1 MAAGGSKRVG
11 RIGERTVSG
20 ALAALLDL
28 TCDCI
33 LFLDGD
39 GLILLANGEAA
50 RLVGSPCKDIEGSVV
65 SDLLE
70 SGTGQ
75 DDASGWPFSR
85 DGLASRCR
93 LKRPGGRGCP
103 VMVRC
108 DRVSGPGETYLLVMD
123 ELDPENRVERE
134 NTRLVDELSQAN
146 HRLAGT
152 LRIVLGTLDSRDVGH
167 LFGRVLEELRD
178 TMEAEGAIIYLA
190 EQDGFRLRGITDSL
204 ADKRVPQFM
213 AYGETVETLA
223 TRVGHTLRLRL
234 APPTTKELRGGHV
247 TRREVIDDET
257 HEVHRISANLL
268 PPFRGFLCV
277 PVWFGGHVIA
287 IIEVGWSD
295 GRAMHKED
303 GRLLDAVAQY
313 LSVELMAAFSQL
325 RSRRAARLDTLAGE
339 LRETFVG
346 SAGLDEGAIT
356 DAFDR
361 LCDELSAELAVVRV
375 NEAQRTA
382 MVDLPGKDSVDF
394 PFDLDVL
401 EEGFSEDG
409 VAVLAISA
417 GSDLSCWLAR
427 QDAPCLGALLDMG
440 SVSGMRRC
448 VLLLRES
455 GSEPFEDVDL
465 DFLHRIAD
473 DIRQAVAGVEARTQD
488 TRISQALQS
497 GMRNEL
503 QKVDGV
509 MARALYSS
517 ATAAAFVGGDFYDLI
532 RLPDRRACVILG
544 DVSGKGVE
552 AASVSAA
559 VKTALG
565 AYAWEGL
572 PPAHMVRSLN
582 DFLLG
587 FSRLETFAT
596 LFVGLVDLEAATLTY
611 CSAGH
616 PPAMLLRAST
626 HELQTLDVQ
635 SGVVGAFRE
644 MTYRDG
650 VISLE
655 RGDLL
660 LLYTDGVTEARGP
673 KGDFFGEDGLSE
685 ALMRETQ
692 RGTDGLLDRLLQTL
706 DAFTDRHLDD
716 DVAMM
721 SLRFDELGPV
731 SD

>member
-1 MAAGGSKRVG
+1 MG
-11 RIGERTVSG
+11 RI
-20 ALAALLDL
+20 
-28 TCDCI
+28 
-33 LFLDGD
+33 
-39 GLILLANGEAA
+39 
-50 RLVGSPCKDIEGSVV
+50 
-65 SDLLE
+65 
-70 SGTGQ
+70 SGT
-75 DDASGWPFSR
+75 
-85 DGLASRCR
+85 
-93 LKRPGGRGCP
+93 
-103 VMVRC
+103 
-108 DRVSGPGETYLLVMD
+108 
-123 ELDPENRVERE
+123 
-134 NTRLVDELSQAN
+134 
-146 HRLAGT
+146 
-152 LRIVLGTLDSRDVGH
+152 
-167 LFGRVLEELRD
+167 
-178 TMEAEGAIIYLA
+178 
-190 EQDGFRLRGITDSL
+190 
-204 ADKRVPQFM
+204 
-213 AYGETVETLA
+213 
-223 TRVGHTLRLRL
+223 
-234 APPTTKELRGGHV
+234 
-247 TRREVIDDET
+247 
-257 HEVHRISANLL
+257 
-268 PPFRGFLCV
+268 
-277 PVWFGGHVIA
+277 
-287 IIEVGWSD
+287 
-295 GRAMHKED
+295 
-303 GRLLDAVAQY
+303 
-313 LSVELMAAFSQL
+313 
-325 RSRRAARLDTLAGE
+325 
-339 LRETFVG
+339 
-346 SAGLDEGAIT
+346 
-356 DAFDR
+356 
-361 LCDELSAELAVVRV
+361 
-375 NEAQRTA
+375 
-382 MVDLPGKDSVDF
+382 
-394 PFDLDVL
+394 
-401 EEGFSEDG
+401 
-409 VAVLAISA
+409 
-417 GSDLSCWLAR
+417 
-427 QDAPCLGALLDMG
+427 
-440 SVSGMRRC
+440 RRC

-465 DFLHRIAD
+465 DFLHRVAD
-473 DIRQAVAGVEARTQD
+473 DIRQAVAGAEARTQD

-706 DAFTDRHLDD
+706 DTFTDRHLDD